1 MCAAAWVLRA
11 LYRVGLGGPTPRPSS
26 TLASMTPASLRDDD
40 PALAWAARALGAGTV
55 RHRELTGGKTS
66 RMLALTEPSGR
77 ESVLRLMT
85 LEPWRTHGTA
95 LTARE
100 RAALEALARTD
111 VPVPTSLALDEDGT
125 HTGHPAHL
133 MTLLPGRATLPD
145 TPGRLRAMAELLAT
159 IHETRPAQPFRTYQS
174 WAPPAKW
181 EVPAW
186 TRSPGSWR
194 RAFDLLAEGPPE
206 FEPTFLHRD
215 FSHRNLLWQD
225 EEISGVVDW
234 VETSTG
240 PAWLDACHAATAL
253 AVAADARSARD
264 FLAAYTATT
273 GRRGEQYWAL
283 LDAVAYLPLP
293 GGKPLFGEAAEL
305 ARLDDWLVE
314 LMRPGVLTVT

>member
-1 MCAAAWVLRA
+1 MSGPA
-11 LYRVGLGGPTPRPSS
+11 GPTSPLSP
-26 TLASMTPASLRDDD
+26 TLASMTSGSPRDDD
-40 PALAWAARALGAGTV
+40 GPALAWAARALGAGTV

-66 RMLALTEPSGR
+66 RMLALTDPTGG

-85 LEPWRTHGTA
+85 LEPWRTHGAA

-100 RAALEALARTD
+100 QAALGALAGTD
-111 VPVPTSLALDEDGT
+111 VPAPRSLALDAHGS

-133 MTLLPGRATLPD
+133 MTLLPGRPTLPD
-145 TPGRLRAMAELLAT
+145 TTDRLRTMAELLAT
-159 IHETRPAQPFRTYQS
+159 IHETRPAHPFRAYQS

-186 TRSPGSWR
+186 TRSPASWR

-206 FEPTFLHRD
+206 FGPTFLHRD
-215 FSHRNLLWQD
+215 FSHRNLLWRG
-225 EEISGVVDW
+225 EGISGVVDW

-253 AVAADARSARD
+253 AVTADARLAREL
-264 FLAAYTATT
+264 LAAYTAIT
-273 GRRGEQYWAL
+273 GRRGERYWAV
-283 LDAVAYLPLP
+283 LDAVAYLPRP
-293 GGKPLFGEAAEL
+293 GGRPLFGEAAEL

-314 LMRPGVLTVT
+314 LMRPGVRTVT